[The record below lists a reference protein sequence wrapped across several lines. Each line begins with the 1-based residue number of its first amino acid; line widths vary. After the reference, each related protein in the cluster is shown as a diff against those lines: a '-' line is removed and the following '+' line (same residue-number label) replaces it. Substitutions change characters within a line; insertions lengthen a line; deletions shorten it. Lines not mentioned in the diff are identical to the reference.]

1 MILPTKHISPA
12 ESLLGIGALV
22 LQHLDRPQTVTH
34 VWEGVRRESN
44 VPSFQRFVLALDLLY
59 TVSAVDLNDGLLR
72 RRES

>member
-22 LQHLDRPQTVTH
+22 LKHLDRPQTVTH
-34 VWEGVRRESN
+34 VWEGVRRELN

-59 TVSAVDLNDGLLR
+59 TVSAVDLLSLA
-72 RRES
+72 